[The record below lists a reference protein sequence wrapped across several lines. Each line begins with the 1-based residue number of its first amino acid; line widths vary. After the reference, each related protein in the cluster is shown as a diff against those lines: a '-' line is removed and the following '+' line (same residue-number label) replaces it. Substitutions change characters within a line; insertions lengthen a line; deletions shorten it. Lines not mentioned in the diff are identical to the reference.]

1 MTGIKICDVFA
12 REVIDSRGTPTV
24 EAEVHTDY
32 GFGRAIVPSGA
43 SCGTFEA
50 VEKRDGEK
58 ERFCGKGVM
67 KAVDAVNG
75 EIKDALVGMDV
86 LNQRA
91 IDKQL
96 IKLDGTPNKERLG
109 ANAILAVS
117 LACAHA
123 AADSLGVSF
132 YRYIG
137 GANAHVLPVPMMNIL
152 NGGAHANN
160 NVDIQEFM
168 IMPVGA
174 KSFREGLVMCCEV
187 YASLKKILSKT
198 GASTAVGDEGGF
210 APNLSSD
217 EKALELIVAAVE
229 DAGYRMRYDF
239 MIAIDAASSEWVTKA
254 GGYTLP
260 KANIT
265 KTGSEL
271 VDYWCDLADR
281 FDIYSIEDPLGEED
295 WDGWRELTARLGG
308 KVQLVGDDLFVT
320 NTKRLE
326 KGIELGAANAIL
338 VKVNQIGTLTEALE
352 ATELAQK
359 SGMSAIISH
368 RSGETE
374 DTTIADIAVATN
386 SGQIKCG
393 APARCDR
400 TAKYNRLLRIEQEL
414 CFTAEYGRLKRR
426 GEKQD

>member
-1 MTGIKICDVFA
+1 MIGIKICDVFA
-12 REVIDSRGTPTV
+12 REVIDSRGMPTV

-43 SCGTFEA
+43 SCGAFEA

-239 MIAIDAASSEWVTKA
+239 LIAIDAASSEWVTKA